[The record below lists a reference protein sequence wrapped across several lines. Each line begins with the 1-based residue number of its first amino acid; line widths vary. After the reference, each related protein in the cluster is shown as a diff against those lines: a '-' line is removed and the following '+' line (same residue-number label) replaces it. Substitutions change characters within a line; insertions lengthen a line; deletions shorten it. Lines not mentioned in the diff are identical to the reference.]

1 MKILSLI
8 LSLIP
13 IILPSC
19 DVNKNINTEFFNQ
32 SFYSEGV
39 REYVTTPLED
49 SLRVP
54 ELYDTLNSINLQPK
68 LIEPLYDEIVNDF
81 KEGKPLVIAT
91 AVALDSTHG
100 RWINGEYVA
109 YANPLEKNLYWGGF
123 SFGHKEMWNKR
134 QNWEKVFEQKYE
146 KSPVE
151 ILVYH
156 KRFLPNER
164 WRNKGVEDSVDV
176 YFVPMAYRWSGMNT
190 AVTDILAYLKEDP
203 FAMANDTSRN
213 DSNGR
218 HPFQLSLDNGV
229 ELDLREALIWAYC
242 GHNPAMGFVIPDSLK
257 SKIVGIPEKNKGVAI
272 IGCETENTLSNLFV
286 SYNIYGLAFTY
297 NRKDGLEGVAP
308 EGYTTIAL
316 VDGILNMDNGLEL
329 KQRMDRTY
337 AKWQNRIGEQFF
349 SNSATGFPKNIDL
362 YEFLYI
368 EPSTN

>member
-134 QNWEKVFEQKYE
+134 QNWE
-146 KSPVE
+146 
-151 ILVYH
+151 
-156 KRFLPNER
+156 
-164 WRNKGVEDSVDV
+164 
-176 YFVPMAYRWSGMNT
+176 
-190 AVTDILAYLKEDP
+190 
-203 FAMANDTSRN
+203 
-213 DSNGR
+213 
-218 HPFQLSLDNGV
+218 
-229 ELDLREALIWAYC
+229 
-242 GHNPAMGFVIPDSLK
+242 
-257 SKIVGIPEKNKGVAI
+257 
-272 IGCETENTLSNLFV
+272 NTL
-286 SYNIYGLAFTY
+286 
-297 NRKDGLEGVAP
+297 
-308 EGYTTIAL
+308 TT
-316 VDGILNMDNGLEL
+316 
-329 KQRMDRTY
+329 
-337 AKWQNRIGEQFF
+337 
-349 SNSATGFPKNIDL
+349 
-362 YEFLYI
+362 
-368 EPSTN
+368 